1 MKMSLLKRSLA
12 VFLTAAM
19 VTAMGGCGNNTSS
32 TNTQTGSSAVTE
44 SSTTQGS
51 EATVEAA
58 GDTDLYGEEVT
69 IRVMVWDRGDAAPG
83 TTTENN
89 TLTKWIQE
97 QVKELYN
104 INVEYVAVPRSG
116 SDDKLNI
123 MMSGGTAPDIVFSYG
138 QSLYYSYATSGALRD
153 VSDLYEQYGSN
164 IQEYCEEAQPI
175 SVIDG
180 TKYAVMKQRG
190 TEEPRQVAWIRQD
203 WLDEL
208 GMDMPTTKE
217 ELGEYLYAVKENNLG
232 GSKTIPWAMSGRTD
246 TGKMYM
252 SFINSYGT
260 IANDRDAYIYSEEYI
275 NVLPG
280 VEDGLR
286 QLNTWYNDGL
296 ITKDFPTDTAEDVY
310 TADIANGHVGFVL
323 DDPTQ
328 KTWPSFEILNNNLGH
343 ETFVPLQCFE
353 TEDGSYR
360 TPYEYRYAMFVMIPS
375 TTSDEKAVACMK
387 YLNWMADP
395 EVAMTIRYTPDY
407 IIDESGAAAEPTR
420 EEKEAMGYGGTPDDL
435 CIMNLNFSWVN
446 DVEVL
451 AKANYTSQN
460 TDWATIEWY
469 QNYHEVK
476 AIGKFRYPV
485 YAYISEEEQT
495 YGSDMKSRMYEYAYR
510 CICAS
515 PGQFD
520 SVYETEYKE
529 LVNAGLND
537 ILDARAEYYDSVN

>member
-1 MKMSLLKRSLA
+1 MKMSLLKKSLA

-19 VTAMGGCGNNTSS
+19 VTTVLGGCGSNTA
-32 TNTQTGSSAVTE
+32 TDTQTESTGGTETSAVQGTE
-44 SSTTQGS
+44 TT
-51 EATVEAA
+51 EAA

-104 INVEYVAVPRSG
+104 INVEYVSVPRSE

-123 MMSGGTAPDIVFSYG
+123 MMSGNSAPDIVFTYG
-138 QSLYYSYATSGALRD
+138 QSLYYSYATSGALH
-153 VSDLYEQYGSN
+153 DLTEVYEQYGAN
-164 IQEYCEEAQPI
+164 IKEYCEEAQPI
-175 SVIDG
+175 SVIDS

-190 TEEPRQVAWIRQD
+190 AEEPRQVAYIRQD
-203 WLDEL
+203 WLEEL
-208 GMDMPTTKE
+208 DMDMPTTKE

-252 SFINSYGT
+252 SFIGSYNT
-260 IANDRDAYIYSEEYI
+260 LATDREAYIYSEEYI

-280 VEDGLR
+280 VEEGLR

-310 TADIANGHVGFVL
+310 QADISNGYVGFVL

-328 KTWPSFEILNNNLGH
+328 KTWPSFEVLNNNLGY
-343 ETFVPLQCFE
+343 EAFVPIQCFE

-360 TPYEYRYAMFVMIPS
+360 TPFEYRYAMFVMIPS
-375 TTSDEKAVACMK
+375 TTSDEKLVACMK

-395 EVAMTIRYTPDY
+395 EVAINIRYTPDHTT
-407 IIDESGAAAEPTR
+407 DELGVAVEPTR
-420 EEKEAMGYGGTPDDL
+420 EEKEALGYGGTPDDL
-435 CIMNLNFSWVN
+435 CIMNLNFPWVN
-446 DVEVL
+446 DAEISAQSL
-451 AKANYTSQN
+451 YANQETQWASL
-460 TDWATIEWY
+460 DWY
-469 QNYHEVK
+469 RNYVEVK

-495 YGSDMKSRMYEYAYR
+495 YGADMKTRMFAYAYTL
-510 CICAS
+510 ICAS
-515 PGQFD
+515 PGTFD
-520 SVYETEYKE
+520 SVYEKEYNE
-529 LVNAGLND
+529 LVNAGLNN
-537 ILDARAEYYDSVN
+537 ILDARADYYDSVN